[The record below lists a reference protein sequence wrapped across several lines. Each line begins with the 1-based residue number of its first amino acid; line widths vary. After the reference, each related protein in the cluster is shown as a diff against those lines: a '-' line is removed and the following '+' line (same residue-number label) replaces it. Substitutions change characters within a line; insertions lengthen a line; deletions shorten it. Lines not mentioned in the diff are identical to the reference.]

1 MVVASLLDG
10 RVRLRDEGLKKEPL
24 VSQVREALLATPGV
38 SAVEANTRVGSVL
51 ILYSAA
57 LKAVDKI
64 LKTVAHLLGADE
76 EVRVSAEPARS
87 AEKTPLLKRI
97 TNAIFPRVKKTL
109 SGISMPAGVK
119 RKLEKISAGSV
130 LKRRIVGNIG
140 MLASLALSMGAALF
154 GLKKLHIIS
163 GIVFLFLF
171 GDHFYQRRARVF
183 A

>member
-1 MVVASLLDG
+1 MVVASILDG
-10 RVRLRDEGLKKEPL
+10 RVRIRDEGLKKEPL
-24 VSQVREALLATPGV
+24 VAKVREELLATPGV
-38 SAVEANTRVGSVL
+38 TGVESNTRVGSLLV
-51 ILYSAA
+51 LYSAA
-57 LKAVDKI
+57 LAAVDSI
-64 LKTVAHLLGADE
+64 LKTVSHLLGSTE
-76 EVRVSAEPARS
+76 EVRPGAEPARTS
-87 AEKTPLLKRI
+87 ERTPLLKRI
-97 TNAIFPRVKKTL
+97 KDAVFPKVKKTL

-119 RKLEKISAGSV
+119 QKLENFRSGSV

-183 A
+183 V

>member
-38 SAVEANTRVGSVL
+38 RAVEANTRVGSVL

-57 LKAVDKI
+57 LTAVDKI

-76 EVRVSAEPARS
+76 EVRVGAEPTRTS
-87 AEKTPLLKRI
+87 EKTPLLKRI
-97 TNAIFPRVKKTL
+97 KDAVFPKVKKTL

-119 RKLEKISAGSV
+119 QKLVNFRAGSV
-130 LKRRIVGNIG
+130 IKRRIVGNIG
-140 MLASLALSMGAALF
+140 MLASLVLSMGAALF
-154 GLKKLHIIS
+154 GLKKLHILA
-163 GIVFLFLF
+163 GIVFLFAF